1 MSSNTDDHRKDRPVL
16 RGFRST
22 VGREGTTFG
31 FSILVTVTF
40 GLLQTLA
47 GSPDVPRIF
56 LFAVGAVMSFTL
68 LEGALSRGFRT
79 PMPQHQTHV
88 QSIGAGMNVLSVLAG
103 LGVAWLAA
111 SVRTNVAVW
120 AVAPFLAAVVYLV
133 AESLETVLA
142 ERLLV
147 AKGDPHASDVSP

>member
-1 MSSNTDDHRKDRPVL
+1 
-16 RGFRST
+16 
-22 VGREGTTFG
+22 
-31 FSILVTVTF
+31 
-40 GLLQTLA
+40 
-47 GSPDVPRIF
+47 
-56 LFAVGAVMSFTL
+56 
-68 LEGALSRGFRT
+68 
-79 PMPQHQTHV
+79 
-88 QSIGAGMNVLSVLAG
+88 MNVLSVLAG

-111 SVRTNVAVW
+111 SVTTNVAVW